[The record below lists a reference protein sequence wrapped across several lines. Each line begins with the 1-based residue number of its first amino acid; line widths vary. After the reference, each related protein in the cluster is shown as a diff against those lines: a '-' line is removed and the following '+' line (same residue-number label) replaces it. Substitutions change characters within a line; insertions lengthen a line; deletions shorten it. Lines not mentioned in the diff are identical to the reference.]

1 LTEIQLPL
9 IELYG
14 SINLGWLEKF
24 IDILIGAVG
33 ITGLGI
39 ILYCL
44 ILKIVVL
51 PLDVWQKASMRKQ
64 NLKMESMRDQLEK
77 LKKQYANNPEIYNKK
92 IQEVYK
98 ANNYNMFSSCLPMIA
113 MMVILIIAFQSLTT
127 YSQYKNLQ
135 IYTGMSESYNAAI
148 LQYYDEDTA
157 IEETYTDT
165 SGVTYVKKYNTEDG
179 YFINYITS
187 GANDSSYTINV
198 EKMMQT
204 ISSVTTEEECLSY
217 LQNLGREAAAASF
230 KEGQNNLGFSFVL
243 TKNIYYA
250 DVAWAHPLQ
259 DYKSF
264 CNSITKNI
272 VTENGT
278 KVKIGDFIDETTYD
292 EITAN
297 LSEMKSQPNG
307 FFLLV
312 VLTILAN
319 LASQFIS
326 MRSQK
331 AQREL
336 QSADQSSQSMQKMMM
351 FLMPVIFCVF
361 AFIYSGA
368 FSLYL
373 ITSSLFSALST
384 VVVNKVIDDRFK
396 KKAANEKAVVY
407 SGRKNYTRD
416 WEKNKQLNENNKK
429 NKK

>member
-1 LTEIQLPL
+1 
-9 IELYG
+9 
-14 SINLGWLEKF
+14 
-24 IDILIGAVG
+24 
-33 ITGLGI
+33 
-39 ILYCL
+39 
-44 ILKIVVL
+44 
-51 PLDVWQKASMRKQ
+51 
-64 NLKMESMRDQLEK
+64 
-77 LKKQYANNPEIYNKK
+77 
-92 IQEVYK
+92 
-98 ANNYNMFSSCLPMIA
+98 
-113 MMVILIIAFQSLTT
+113 
-127 YSQYKNLQ
+127 
-135 IYTGMSESYNAAI
+135 
-148 LQYYDEDTA
+148 
-157 IEETYTDT
+157 
-165 SGVTYVKKYNTEDG
+165 
-179 YFINYITS
+179 
-187 GANDSSYTINV
+187 
-198 EKMMQT
+198 MMQT

-396 KKAANEKAVVY
+396 KKAATEKAVVY